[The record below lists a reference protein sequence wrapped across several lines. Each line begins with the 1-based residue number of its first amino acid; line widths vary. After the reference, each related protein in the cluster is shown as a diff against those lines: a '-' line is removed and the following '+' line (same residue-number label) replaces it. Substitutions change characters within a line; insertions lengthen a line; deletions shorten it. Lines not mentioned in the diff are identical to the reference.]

1 MSAPKGNKYAKGNK
15 GGQKPF
21 YETPEKLQNK
31 ADEYFN
37 QCLSDDR
44 PVTISGLCYHLG
56 FESLQSFYDY
66 EKRQEFSYAIKKL
79 RLFVVS
85 VYEEL
90 LSKGNSTGAIF
101 ALKNFGWKDKQ
112 EIEVTSDPLGR
123 FFESVNNDIANS
135 KKQTK

>member
-1 MSAPKGNKYAKGNK
+1 MPAPKGNKYAKGCKTN
-15 GGQKPF
+15 GRPPL
-21 YETPEKLQNK
+21 YDNPEQLQNK
-31 ADEYFN
+31 ADEYFKK
-37 QCLSDDR
+37 CLSDER

-66 EKRQEFSYAIKKL
+66 EKRQDFSYTIKKL

-101 ALKNFGWKDKQ
+101 ALKNFGWRDRQ
-112 EIEVTSDPLGR
+112 EIEVRSDPVAD
-123 FFESVNNDIANS
+123 FFEAAAKDE
-135 KKQTK
+135 

>member
-1 MSAPKGNKYAKGNK
+1 MRCILPAPKGNKYAKGCKTN
-15 GGQKPF
+15 GRPPI
-21 YETPEKLQNK
+21 YSNPEQLQSK
-31 ADEYFN
+31 ADEYFKK
-37 QCLSDDR
+37 CLSDDR

-66 EKRQEFSYAIKKL
+66 EKRKEFSYTIKKL

-112 EIEVTSDPLGR
+112 EIEQTGDVSITINKTYADNSD
-123 FFESVNNDIANS
+123 
-135 KKQTK
+135 